1 MSDIE
6 RKLATVRTIDQI
18 RPIEGADAIETAI
31 VDGWQV
37 VIRKGEF
44 TVGQKAIYLEI
55 DSWVPYELAP
65 FLCKGKEPRE
75 FNGIKGERLRTVK
88 LRGQV
93 SQGLLLPADSGH
105 FIGDDLTE
113 VLGIQKWEKPIPAQL
128 AGTVKGSFPSFL
140 IKTDQERVQNLAREL
155 PSFTGLYEIT
165 EKLDGSSMTVY
176 YRNAEEYGVCSRNLD
191 LKEDPNNAFW
201 KRVIDDNIIGL
212 IRDSGITDIALQGE
226 LIGEGI
232 QGNPYKLKGTRFYV
246 FDVFLIDE
254 YRYAL
259 PEERMKILTSI
270 GYTLHV
276 PVIEVHGVPD
286 NVDDVLAMSE
296 FKSFVNR
303 DTEAEGIVW
312 KSMDSQNSFKS
323 ISNRFLLKEKE

>member
-6 RKLATVRTIDQI
+6 RKLATVRLIDEI

-44 TVGQKAIYLEI
+44 KVNDKAIYLEI

-75 FNGIKGERLRTVK
+75 FNGIKGERLRTIK

-93 SQGLLLPADSGH
+93 SQGLLLPAESGH

-113 VLGIQKWEKPIPAQL
+113 VLGVQKWEKPIPANMQ
-128 AGTVKGSFPSFL
+128 GVIKGNFPSFL
-140 IKTDQERVQNLAREL
+140 IKTDQERVQNIAKDLHTY
-155 PSFTGLYEIT
+155 TGLYEVT

-176 YRNAEEYGVCSRNLD
+176 YRNDDEYGVCSRNLD

-201 KRVIDDNIIGL
+201 KRVIDDNIIDR
-212 IRDSGITDIALQGE
+212 IRASGVTEVALQGE
-226 LIGEGI
+226 LVGEGI
-232 QGNPYKLKGTRFYV
+232 QGNPYKINGTRFYV
-246 FDVFLIDE
+246 FDVFLINE
-254 YRYAL
+254 YRYAF
-259 PEERMKILTSI
+259 PDERMVILNTI
-270 GYTLHV
+270 GALRHV
-276 PVIEVHGVPD
+276 PVIEVFVVPQS
-286 NVDDVLAMSE
+286 VDQILAMSE
-296 FKSFVNR
+296 FKSFINR

-312 KSMDSQNSFKS
+312 KSYVDQKSFKS